1 MMRRFLGITLVFV
14 SILSS
19 CNSEEHGFDPSTV
32 TEYPVFPYI
41 EVDASKV
48 KQAYSSSPS
57 SVLFPFFYEHGVRL
71 DYSYDSMEPLYNDT
85 VTIVCYT
92 DEAMVEFSRSVD
104 KGEGILRLYS
114 AMCGFRPDGFFL
126 KNLPPGFEP
135 VDAAPL
141 EISSDFEEYE
151 PIPVQ
156 LSDIL
161 SFAPDK
167 WRGKDYELFSWNRYP
182 SVLIMDTADY
192 GVQSRFF
199 KRLAFFVE
207 KEGFIGK
214 ILSNSFLE
222 GRHGWNAHDYRA
234 VDLAYFFQRT
244 RDSRFSLN
252 REEEILREILLTNG
266 IIQKKGGTYVPGS
279 GAIISIS
286 QESSSYLRRKFL
298 IHESFHG
305 LFFVNAEYESRLFDV
320 WNDLSETEKKLW
332 KQFFGWMGYNSS
344 DSYLMVNEFQAYLLQ
359 QPIEE
364 AEAYFRNHPA
374 ADYLVTRASEREE
387 YQALLDTETDYFTR
401 KAETVYAI
409 VSETAGFPADEITG
423 MNGPVRSGP

>member
-19 CNSEEHGFDPSTV
+19 CNSDEHGFESSTATEFPS
-32 TEYPVFPYI
+32 FPYI
-41 EVDASKV
+41 EVDASHV
-48 KQAYSSSPS
+48 KHTYSSSPS
-57 SVLFPFFYEHGVRL
+57 SVLFPFYYEQGVEL
-71 DYSYDSMEPLYNDT
+71 DYSYASLEPLYTDT
-85 VTIVCYT
+85 VTIVCYAE
-92 DEAMVEFSRSVD
+92 DAAVEFLRRVE
-104 KGEGILRLYS
+104 KGEGILRLYP
-114 AMCGFRPDGFFL
+114 AMCWFQPDGFFL

-141 EISSDFEEYE
+141 EISPDPEKYE
-151 PIPVQ
+151 PFPVQ

-161 SFAPDK
+161 AYAPDT
-167 WRGKDYELFSWNRYP
+167 WRVKDYELFSWDRYP

-192 GVQSRFF
+192 IVQSRFF

-234 VDLAYFFQRT
+234 VDLAYLFQRA
-244 RDSRFSLN
+244 RDSRFPLN

-266 IIQKKGGTYVPGS
+266 IIQKKEGTYVPGS

-305 LFFVNAEYESRLFDV
+305 LFFINAEYESRLFTV
-320 WNDLSETEKKLW
+320 WDDMNGVEKSLW
-332 KQFFGWMGYNSS
+332 QQFFGWMGYNSS

-374 ADYLVTRASEREE
+374 TDYLLTRASGREE

-401 KAETVYAI
+401 KAEMVYVL
-409 VSETAGFPADEITG
+409 VSETTGFSADEITDI
-423 MNGPVRSGP
+423 NGPVSLGP